1 MAKAKRMP
9 QEILVYLCDTLE
21 DGTPVYGVA
30 RNVEEIPEEND
41 GEKVGIYILNRANNF
56 RVRREL
62 K

>member
-9 QEILVYLCDTLE
+9 QEILVYVCDTLE

-30 RNVEEIPEEND
+30 HNVEEIPEEND
-41 GEKVGIYILNRANNF
+41 GEKVGIYVLNRADNF

>member
-1 MAKAKRMP
+1 MAKAKRLP
-9 QEILVYLCDTLE
+9 QEILVFVCDTLE

-30 RNVEEIPEEND
+30 HNVEEIPEDSD
-41 GEKVGIYILNRANNF
+41 GDKVGIYILNRTNTF